1 VTLDNLAVRS
11 ALIVGWFASV
21 ALVGAFLLD
30 LSAPLQWAIAF
41 GLLGAGALL
50 AFKSPV
56 HALTFL
62 PVTALLGPITRVAAG
77 PMQLHLGDAYLAMLV
92 LVVGIRQ
99 ATRPLVPSP
108 SRNLLFVLGGLVL
121 LSWLLSADSTASMV
135 AVVGIG
141 QLLMVYMLTLN
152 TVRARGDVN
161 LILLSWVGAV
171 ALSCLVVVVAY
182 VQGRVL
188 LIGGDL
194 ERMADLGAR
203 SLEAGVLFRGTF
215 FVAPFIFSLASALLL
230 ALTLVVLHSGSA
242 GERLFLLAMV
252 PIFLVTALVMGN
264 KSLLGGVALG
274 IVALLAW
281 SLTFPGAI
289 RRTFALVLG
298 GCLVAGV
305 VAVSVSQVVE
315 GAQLLLLRERL
326 GDPTSFE
333 LRIAVWRNVVAYMG
347 SAPKTFLIGLGP
359 DISIRAVDL
368 PVLRGIFLG
377 AGVQQ
382 EAVDNGYLYAALN
395 YGVPAL
401 ITAMGLAV
409 ATLWRLSRRLLEQPD
424 ALALALWISLAAWLA
439 MSVTQQTGISK
450 PVFFL
455 AQVIAL
461 AERLEWLGRNA

>member
-1 VTLDNLAVRS
+1 VTLDKLTVRS
-11 ALIVGWFASV
+11 ALVVGWCASA

-41 GLLGAGALL
+41 GLLGCGALL

-56 HALTFL
+56 HAVAFL
-62 PVTALLGPITRVAAG
+62 PVTALLGPITRVAVG
-77 PMQLHLGDAYLAMLV
+77 PMQLHLGDAYLAMLII
-92 LVVGIRQ
+92 VVGLQQ
-99 ATRPLVPSP
+99 ATRPLAPSA
-108 SRNLLFVLGGLVL
+108 SRNLLFALGGLVL
-121 LSWLLSADSTASMV
+121 LSWLFSADSTASMV

-152 TVRARGDVN
+152 TVRVRGDVN

-171 ALSCLVVVVAY
+171 ALSCVVVVTAY
-182 VQGRVL
+182 AQGRVL

-215 FVAPFIFSLASALLL
+215 FVAPFIFSLATAVLL
-230 ALTLVVLHSGSA
+230 ALTLGVLNRGGA
-242 GERLFLLAMV
+242 RERLFLLGMV
-252 PIFLVTALVMGN
+252 PVFLVTALVMGN
-264 KSLLGGVALG
+264 KTVLVGVTLG

-289 RRTFALVLG
+289 RRTVAVVLG

-333 LRIAVWRNVVAYMG
+333 LRVAVWRNVLAYMW

-409 ATLWRLSRRLLEQPD
+409 ATLWRLSKRLLEQPD
-424 ALALALWISLAAWLA
+424 ALALALWVSLAAWLA

-455 AQVIAL
+455 AQAIAL